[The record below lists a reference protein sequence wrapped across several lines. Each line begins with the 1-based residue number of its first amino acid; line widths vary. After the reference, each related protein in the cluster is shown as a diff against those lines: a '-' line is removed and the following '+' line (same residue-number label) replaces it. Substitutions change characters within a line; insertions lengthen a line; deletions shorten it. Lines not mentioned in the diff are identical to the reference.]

1 MFMWYVEKLSIIF
14 VVFQSCLGYVI
25 LGTDDD
31 SKFSHN
37 HVRSM
42 KMDMGYPLCG
52 GLSGYNPESL
62 TVDHSG

>member
-1 MFMWYVEKLSIIF
+1 MFMLYVEKLSIIF
-14 VVFQSCLGYVI
+14 VVFQSSLSYVI

-31 SKFSHN
+31 SKFSNN

-42 KMDMGYPLCG
+42 KVDMWYPLCG
-52 GLSGYNPESL
+52 GLSGYNTKSL